1 MTYDPV
7 ANKWTITLNLVAG
20 EIKFR
25 ANDDWAINF
34 GDDGANKALEYG
46 GANIAVAEDGNY
58 TIDLIL
64 SGAVYTYKIK
74 KN

>member
-1 MTYDPV
+1 MTYDAV
-7 ANKWTITLNLVAG
+7 ENALVITTNLVVG

-34 GDDGANKALEYG
+34 GDDGNNKTLEYG
-46 GANIAVAEDGNY
+46 GANIPVAEAGNY
-58 TIDLIL
+58 TIKLKL
-64 SGAVYTYKIK
+64 NAAKYKYTIT